1 MSFEFYTL
9 FLERN
14 RQDLDEPMI
23 VHHLNTNEF
32 YEVVEENKRFFIR
45 NERYRA
51 FHAKSD
57 LHSTVWDLIDWI
69 RMTNFTG
76 LTATDCENVMRIAE
90 TTQNLE
96 AETVMNI
103 ICGRK
108 INRVFYEGAYNL
120 ITQTFNTGN
129 ATVVLN
135 NETNFFLYEEIIQL
149 LKFSPLKI
157 KTPSR

>member
-1 MSFEFYTL
+1 
-9 FLERN
+9 
-14 RQDLDEPMI
+14 MI

-45 NERYRA
+45 NEKYKA
-51 FHAKSD
+51 FHAKGD

-76 LTATDCENVMRIAE
+76 LTTADCENVMRIAN
-90 TTQNLE
+90 TTQQLE
-96 AETVMNI
+96 TETVMNI
-103 ICGRK
+103 MCGRK
-108 INRVFYEGAYNL
+108 INRVCYEGAYNL
-120 ITQTFNTGN
+120 ITQTFNAAGK

-135 NETNFFLYEEIIQL
+135 NETNLFLYEEIIQL

-157 KTPSR
+157 RTSSPQS

>member
-1 MSFEFYTL
+1 
-9 FLERN
+9 
-14 RQDLDEPMI
+14 MI

-32 YEVVEENKRFFIR
+32 YEVVEESKRFFIR
-45 NERYRA
+45 NERYKA

-57 LHSTVWDLIDWI
+57 LHATVWDLIDWI

-76 LTATDCENVMRIAE
+76 LTQADCENVMRIAQTPQKLE
-90 TTQNLE
+90 T
-96 AETVMNI
+96 ETVMNI

-120 ITQTFNTGN
+120 ITQTFNTAGN

>member
-1 MSFEFYTL
+1 
-9 FLERN
+9 
-14 RQDLDEPMI
+14 MI
-23 VHHLNTNEF
+23 IHHLNTNEF
-32 YEVVEENKRFFIR
+32 YEITEEGKRFFIR
-45 NERYRA
+45 NEKYRA

-57 LHSTVWDLIDWI
+57 LHSTAWDLIDWI

-76 LTATDCENVMRIAE
+76 FTEQDCQRVMRIAQ
-90 TTQNLE
+90 TNQLLE
-96 AETVMNI
+96 KEMVMNI

-120 ITQTFNTGN
+120 IAQTFASTGN

-135 NETNFFLYEEIIQL
+135 NETNFFLYEEVIQL

-157 KTPSR
+157 KSYPS

>member
-1 MSFEFYTL
+1 
-9 FLERN
+9 
-14 RQDLDEPMI
+14 MI

-32 YEVVEENKRFFIR
+32 YEVVEEGKRFFIR
-45 NERYRA
+45 NERYKA
-51 FHAKSD
+51 FHAKAD

-76 LTATDCENVMRIAE
+76 FTEEDCRKVMQIAQ
-90 TTQNLE
+90 TKLNLE
-96 AETVMNI
+96 KETVMNI

-120 ITQTFNTGN
+120 IAQAFNSAGN

-135 NETNFFLYEEIIQL
+135 NETNFFLYEEVIQL

-157 KTPSR
+157 KSSLS

>member
-1 MSFEFYTL
+1 
-9 FLERN
+9 
-14 RQDLDEPMI
+14 MI
-23 VHHLNTNEF
+23 IHHLNTNEF

-45 NERYRA
+45 NEKYKA
-51 FHAKSD
+51 FHAKGD

-76 LTATDCENVMRIAE
+76 LTAADCENVMRIAK
-90 TTQNLE
+90 TSQLLE
-96 AETVMNI
+96 KETVMNI

-120 ITQTFNTGN
+120 ITQTFNTTGK

-157 KTPSR
+157 KTSYPQT

>member
-1 MSFEFYTL
+1 
-9 FLERN
+9 
-14 RQDLDEPMI
+14 MI

-45 NERYRA
+45 NEKYKA
-51 FHAKSD
+51 FHAKGD

-76 LTATDCENVMRIAE
+76 LTSADCENVMRIAT
-90 TTQNLE
+90 TTQQLE
-96 AETVMNI
+96 TETVMNI

-120 ITQTFNTGN
+120 ITQTFNAAGK

-135 NETNFFLYEEIIQL
+135 NVSHIN
-149 LKFSPLKI
+149 
-157 KTPSR
+157 TPPNGMRKLTQSNRGGIAVAGDR

>member
-1 MSFEFYTL
+1 
-9 FLERN
+9 
-14 RQDLDEPMI
+14 MI

>member
-1 MSFEFYTL
+1 
-9 FLERN
+9 
-14 RQDLDEPMI
+14 MI

-32 YEVVEENKRFFIR
+32 YELVEENKRFFIR
-45 NERYRA
+45 NERYKA

-76 LTATDCENVMRIAE
+76 LTSVDCENVMRIAQ
-90 TTQNLE
+90 TSQNLE
-96 AETVMNI
+96 KETVMNI

-120 ITQTFNTGN
+120 ITQTFVTAGN

-157 KTPSR
+157 KASYPQ

>member
-1 MSFEFYTL
+1 
-9 FLERN
+9 
-14 RQDLDEPMI
+14 MI

-45 NERYRA
+45 NEKYKA

-57 LHSTVWDLIDWI
+57 LHTTVWDLIDWV
-69 RMTNFTG
+69 RMANFTG
-76 LTATDCENVMRIAE
+76 FTSTDCENVMRIAQS
-90 TTQNLE
+90 TQHLE
-96 AETVMNI
+96 AEAVMNI

-120 ITQTFNTGN
+120 IAQTFATGN
-129 ATVVLN
+129 MATVVLN

-157 KTPSR
+157 KTSYPQ

>member
-1 MSFEFYTL
+1 MVVRI
-9 FLERN
+9 FLLSRA
-14 RQDLDEPMI
+14 MI

-32 YEVVEENKRFFIR
+32 YEVTEENRRFFIR
-45 NERYRA
+45 NDRYKA
-51 FHAKSD
+51 FHAKAD

-76 LTATDCENVMRIAE
+76 LTDQDCDNLMRLAK
-90 TTQNLE
+90 TNQVLE
-96 AETVMNI
+96 KETVMNI

-108 INRVFYEGAYNL
+108 INRVFYEGAYNM
-120 ITQTFNTGN
+120 IAQAFSS
-129 ATVVLN
+129 AAPAKVVLN

-157 KTPSR
+157 RTSN

>member
-1 MSFEFYTL
+1 
-9 FLERN
+9 
-14 RQDLDEPMI
+14 MI

-32 YEVVEENKRFFIR
+32 YEIVEETKRFFIR
-45 NERYRA
+45 NEKYKA
-51 FHAKSD
+51 FHAKGD
-57 LHSTVWDLIDWI
+57 LHSTLWDLIDWI

-76 LTATDCENVMRIAE
+76 LTDADCANVMRIAQ
-90 TTQNLE
+90 TNQNLE
-96 AETVMNI
+96 TETVMNI

-120 ITQTFNTGN
+120 MYQSFTTGGN

-157 KTPSR
+157 RTAYPHT

>member
-1 MSFEFYTL
+1 
-9 FLERN
+9 
-14 RQDLDEPMI
+14 MI
-23 VHHLNTNEF
+23 VHHLNTGEF
-32 YEVVEENKRFFIR
+32 YEITEEGKRFFIR
-45 NERYRA
+45 NEKYKA
-51 FHAKSD
+51 FHAKAD

-76 LTATDCENVMRIAE
+76 FSNEDCSKVMKIAN
-90 TTQNLE
+90 TNQNLE
-96 AETVMNI
+96 KETVMNI

-120 ITQTFNTGN
+120 ITQAFNTSGI

-135 NETNFFLYEEIIQL
+135 NETNFFLYEEVIQL

-157 KTPSR
+157 KSSLSK

>member
-1 MSFEFYTL
+1 
-9 FLERN
+9 
-14 RQDLDEPMI
+14 MI

-32 YEVVEENKRFFIR
+32 YEVTEEGKRFFIR
-45 NERYRA
+45 NERYKA

-76 LTATDCENVMRIAE
+76 FSDEDCQNVMRIAQ
-90 TTQNLE
+90 TKQTLDKD
-96 AETVMNI
+96 AVMNI

-120 ITQTFNTGN
+120 ITQTFTSLGN

-135 NETNFFLYEEIIQL
+135 NETNFFLYEEVIQL

-157 KTPSR
+157 KSSPA

>member
-1 MSFEFYTL
+1 
-9 FLERN
+9 
-14 RQDLDEPMI
+14 MI

-45 NERYRA
+45 NEKYKA

-57 LHSTVWDLIDWI
+57 LHTTVWDLIDWV

-76 LTATDCENVMRIAE
+76 LTSTDCENVKRIAQSS
-90 TTQNLE
+90 QNLE
-96 AETVMNI
+96 GEAVMNI

-120 ITQTFNTGN
+120 IAQTFASSGN
-129 ATVVLN
+129 VTVVLN

-157 KTPSR
+157 KTSYLQS